1 MRTEKARTVCTISP
15 GTLVEYKA
23 FLAEI
28 ENFSKKY
35 GCDQPATM
43 AGAHENAVMLATE
56 FEARKHVLWEKM
68 ACECGI
74 DYDQHLTLDIETG
87 EIMTH

>member
-1 MRTEKARTVCTISP
+1 MRTEAGRTVCTISA
-15 GTLVEYKA
+15 GTLTEYKA
-23 FLAEI
+23 FLTEI
-28 ENFSKKY
+28 DSFSKKY

-43 AGAHENAVMLATE
+43 AGAHENAVMLANE

-74 DYDQHLTLDIETG
+74 DYNQRLTVDIETG
-87 EIMTH
+87 EIRTH